1 MKYLLGIDVG
11 TTGTKVVLVTEA
23 GKVTASAF
31 EDYPLSTPQV
41 DWVEQDPEDWW
52 KATMKGIAKVMGDA
66 SVKTREIAGIGLSG
80 QYHGAVLLDKAHH
93 VLRPCILWCD
103 QRTTEQVE
111 YISKKISKEELLRIT
126 GNPASYYFTACKILW
141 VKDNEPQ
148 IYEKLSH
155 FLLPKDYVRLK
166 LTGNL
171 VTDVT
176 DASGTLLLDV
186 PKRRWSSQI
195 VDKLDL
201 DKDILPD
208 CRESIEISGAITKKA
223 SELTG
228 LNYGTPVVAGAG
240 DQSAQAIGTGVIK
253 EGVLACTMGTS
264 GVVFAP
270 TSLIRHD
277 DRGRLDSFCFAIPD
291 TWHTMGVMQSA
302 GGSLRWFRDTLCDV
316 EIKEAENKRQDVY
329 QLIVEQAERVPA
341 GSENLIF
348 LPYLSGERHPH
359 SDAKARGIF
368 FGLDMRHHKAH
379 MIRSV
384 LEGVVFG
391 LRDSI
396 EVMKE
401 LHIPISEIRATGG
414 GARAKLWKQ
423 ILADVTNSKV
433 ITVNSLEGAAYGA
446 AILAS
451 VGSGLYNSVNEVCNR
466 LIRVIEETYPIKD
479 NVKRYEDYYLLYRSL
494 YPLLKDKFAE
504 LSSLQ

>member
-1 MKYLLGIDVG
+1 MKYLIGIDVG
-11 TTGTKVVLVTEA
+11 TTGTKVVLITEA
-23 GKVTASAF
+23 GKVEASAF
-31 EDYPLSTPQV
+31 EGYPLSSPQA
-41 DWVEQDPEDWW
+41 DWIEQDPEDWW
-52 KATMKGIAKVMGDA
+52 KATIKAIAKAMDNA
-66 SVKTREIAGIGLSG
+66 SAKAGEIAGIGLCG

-103 QRTTEQVE
+103 QRTTQQAE
-111 YISKKISKEELLRIT
+111 YISRKIGKEELLRIT

-166 LTGNL
+166 LTDNL

-176 DASGTLLLDV
+176 DASGTLLFDV
-186 PKRRWSSQI
+186 PKRRWSSEI

-201 DKDILPD
+201 DKDILPA
-208 CRESIEISGAITKKA
+208 CQESIEISGAITKKA

-253 EGVLACTMGTS
+253 EGLLACTMGTS

-270 TSLIRHD
+270 TNLIRHD

-302 GGSLRWFRDTLCDV
+302 GGSLRWFRDTLCKS
-316 EIKEAENKRQDVY
+316 EIRKAENTRQDVY

-341 GSENLIF
+341 GSDNLIF

-368 FGLDMRHHKAH
+368 FGLGMRHHKAH

-384 LEGVVFG
+384 LEGVAFG

-401 LHIPISEIRATGG
+401 LHLPISEIRATGG
-414 GARAKLWKQ
+414 GARAKLWRQ
-423 ILADVTNSKV
+423 IVADVTNSKIV
-433 ITVNSLEGAAYGA
+433 TVNSQEGAAYGT

-451 VGSGLYNSVNEVCNR
+451 VGSGLYNSVDEFCNR
-466 LIRVIEETYPIKD
+466 VIRVVEETYPIKD

-504 LSSLQ
+504 LSLL